1 MPSFPPFFSPSSSST
16 CYNLM
21 LVYDFHLFCLSGPL
35 TAPQSHLWL
44 YVNPFP
50 SPSDSLTAGKA
61 AVRPL
66 HPASQLGRDWW
77 HTGLLLHGWRG
88 TDPSKQAVP
97 WCQTP
102 LISTDGLCPPCQAP
116 LGHHLAE
123 PKVLAKGVVGPW
135 SRKARRRGEEGKG

>member
-1 MPSFPPFFSPSSSST
+1 
-16 CYNLM
+16 M